1 MEDTQLPSKWLVNKA
16 TKQNWND
23 FKTLCQNRLN
33 YNLTKDDLEEN
44 FQEFYDKLIE
54 ILKETIPKSKEK
66 ILRRKKC
73 VSWWNNEC
81 ELAVKDRENK
91 RKNIQKGQDTL

>member
-1 MEDTQLPSKWLVNKA
+1 M
-16 TKQNWND
+16 
-23 FKTLCQNRLN
+23 
-33 YNLTKDDLEEN
+33 EEN

-54 ILKETIPKSKEK
+54 ILKETIPKSKSK
-66 ILRRKKC
+66 IFRRKKC

-91 RKNIQKGQDTL
+91 RKTFKKIRHCIKRNNGTTQELMLNVLFNQQKQTVGKNFALK